1 MKINENIELING
13 DCFEI
18 NKSIQSESIDL
29 ILTDP
34 PYGMEF
40 QSGYRKEKHDKIA
53 NDDNL
58 DWLPDWLK
66 DQYRILKNDSHAYI
80 FCSWHNIDKFK
91 KYSEES
97 GFTLKN
103 ILIWYKNNTGMGDLF
118 GDYAPQYEFIL
129 FLVKGKKNLNG
140 RRDSNVIR
148 CKRTKNDNH
157 PTEKPIEIL
166 QFLIEKSSEKGD
178 LVLDNFYGSGSC
190 AIACHNTHRR
200 FLGHEID
207 SKRHESAVKRLSL
220 LLQQNTLF

>member
-1 MKINENIELING
+1 M
-13 DCFEI
+13 
-18 NKSIQSESIDL
+18 
-29 ILTDP
+29 
-34 PYGMEF
+34 
-40 QSGYRKEKHDKIA
+40 
-53 NDDNL
+53 
-58 DWLPDWLK
+58 
-66 DQYRILKNDSHAYI
+66 
-80 FCSWHNIDKFK
+80 
-91 KYSEES
+91 
-97 GFTLKN
+97 
-103 ILIWYKNNTGMGDLF
+103 F

-207 SKRHESAVKRLSL
+207 AKRHESAVKRLSL